1 VTESAAPI
9 VVIAAPTDGQDR
21 ILTDR
26 ALEFLAELHQTFDVT
41 RRSLLAQRQTRRDA
55 VAAGTPPHFSPDT
68 ADIRQGDWRVAP
80 IPADLRN
87 RRVEITGPTDRKMTI
102 NALNS
107 GAQVWLADLEDA
119 NTPHWE
125 NVIGGQV
132 NLADAIAG
140 TIALETDGKSY
151 ALDDGPHAVIVM
163 RPRGWHLDEKHLVCD
178 GEPISGS
185 LTDFGLYAFH
195 NAAELVATGRTPA
208 FYLPKME
215 SHLEAR
221 LWADVFAFAEQRL
234 GIPAG
239 TIRATVL
246 IETIW
251 AAFEMDEILYE
262 LRDYIAGLNAGRW
275 DYLFSIIKTFRDAGP
290 EFVLPDRAA
299 LTMTVPF
306 MKRYSDLLVATCHKR
321 GAYAIGG
328 MAAFIP
334 SRDPQANEVAF
345 EKVRADKTREAVA
358 GYEGSWV
365 AHPGLVPICREIF
378 DAALGDNE
386 NHLTVGLDD
395 GGVTG
400 EQLIDL
406 SGTGAGATAAGLR
419 ANIEIGL
426 EYLVTWLSGR
436 GAVTIRN
443 LMEDAA
449 TAEISRSQVWQW
461 RQSATVLDTGDP
473 VTAELIVQIADAAA
487 AALEPNWSQ
496 VDGGADLLARA
507 RTLMVE
513 LMIDEQYTD
522 FLTTRAYEL
531 IP

>member
-1 VTESAAPI
+1 VTESAPPI
-9 VVIAAPTDGQDR
+9 VVIAAPAEDQDR
-21 ILTDR
+21 ILTDP
-26 ALEFLAELHQTFDVT
+26 ALEFLAELHRTFDVT
-41 RRSLLAQRQTRRDA
+41 RRSLLAQRQSRRDA
-55 VAAGTPPHFSPDT
+55 VAAGTPPRFSSDT
-68 ADIRQGDWRVAP
+68 ADIREGDWRVAV
-80 IPADLRN
+80 IPPDLRN

-107 GAQVWLADLEDA
+107 GAQVWLADMEDA

-140 TIALETDGKSY
+140 TITLETDGKSY
-151 ALDDGPHAVIVM
+151 ALNDGPHAVIVM

-195 NAAELVATGRTPA
+195 NAAQLVAQGRTPA
-208 FYLPKME
+208 FYLPKLE

-306 MKRYSDLLVATCHKR
+306 MKAYSDLLVATCHKR

-334 SRDPQANEVAF
+334 SRDPQANEMAF
-345 EKVRADKTREAVA
+345 EKVRADKTREATA

-386 NHLTVGLDD
+386 NQLTVGLS
-395 GGVTG
+395 GHEVTG

-406 SGTGAGATAAGLR
+406 SGTGATATGAGLR

-426 EYLVTWLSGR
+426 EYLVTWLAGR
-436 GAVTIRN
+436 GAVAIRN

-461 RQSATVLDTGDP
+461 RQSDTVLDTGET
-473 VTAELIVQIADAAA
+473 VTPELIVQIADEAA
-487 AALEPNWSQ
+487 AALEPSWSQ
-496 VDGGADLLARA
+496 VDGGVDLLARA
-507 RTLMVE
+507 RSLMVE
-513 LMIDEQYTD
+513 LMIDEQYAD

>member
-9 VVIAAPTDGQDR
+9 VVIAAPADDQDR
-21 ILTDR
+21 ILTEP
-26 ALEFLAELHQTFDVT
+26 ALEFLAELHRTFDVT
-41 RRSLLAQRQTRRDA
+41 RRSLLSQRQSRRDA
-55 VAAGTPPHFSPDT
+55 VAAGTPPHFSSDT
-68 ADIRQGDWRVAP
+68 ADIREGDWRVAP

-107 GAQVWLADLEDA
+107 GAQVWLADMEDA

-125 NVIGGQV
+125 NVIGGQI

-140 TIALETDGKSY
+140 TITLETDGKSY
-151 ALDDGPHAVIVM
+151 ALGDGPHAVIVM

-195 NAAELVATGRTPA
+195 NAAELVAQGRTPA

-221 LWADVFAFAEQRL
+221 LWADVFAFSEQRL

-262 LRDYIAGLNAGRW
+262 LREYIAGLNAGRW
-275 DYLFSIIKTFRDAGP
+275 DYLFSIIKTFRDSGP

-306 MKRYSDLLVATCHKR
+306 MKAYSDLLVATCHKR

-334 SRDPQANEVAF
+334 SRDQQANELAF
-345 EKVRADKTREAVA
+345 EKVRADKTREATA

-365 AHPGLVPICREIF
+365 AHPGLVPVCREIF
-378 DAALGDNE
+378 DAVLGENE
-386 NHLTVGLDD
+386 NQLTVGLS
-395 GGVTG
+395 GSSVTD

-406 SGTGAGATAAGLR
+406 SGTGATATEAGLR
-419 ANIEIGL
+419 ANIEVGL

-436 GAVTIRN
+436 GAVAIRN

-461 RQSATVLDTGDP
+461 RQSETVLDTGHP
-473 VTAELIVQIADAAA
+473 VTAELIVQIADEAA
-487 AALEPNWSQ
+487 AALESSWSD

-513 LMIDEQYTD
+513 LMIDEQYAD